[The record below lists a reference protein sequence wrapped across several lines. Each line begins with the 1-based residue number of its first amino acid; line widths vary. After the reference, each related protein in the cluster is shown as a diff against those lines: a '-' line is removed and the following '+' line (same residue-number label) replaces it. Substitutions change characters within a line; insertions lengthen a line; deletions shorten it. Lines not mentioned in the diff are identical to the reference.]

1 MKLVDYMKKVEKIY
15 RDAAPSYIEN
25 ANKAKAIR
33 EAIYAVWNDCT
44 LTTDG
49 KKKKIAELQE
59 QERTIKADMAAIAA
73 TAKEK
78 ALEVRHSVSVLFKG
92 FYEVSPDAI
101 DTNALELLKSGI
113 LRDSELVKL
122 ADSYTGNITMQRIIG
137 KYLEE
142 RPDRNLKQMGR
153 VLQADLQDPHLKCID
168 SVINVGDYCLG
179 GAPLS
184 GSDGAERFYNR
195 FDQMLAQTYAAA
207 PDIDA

>member
-25 ANKAKAIR
+25 VNKAKAIR

-49 KKKKIAELQE
+49 KQKKIAKLQE
-59 QERTIKADMAAIAA
+59 QERTIKAEMAAIAA

-78 ALEVRHSVSVLFKG
+78 ALEVRQSVSVRFKG

-113 LRDSELVKL
+113 LRDYELVKL

-137 KYLEE
+137 KYLQE
-142 RPDRNLKQMGR
+142 RPDRNLQQMGR
-153 VLQADLQDPHLKCID
+153 VLQADSQNLHLKCID
-168 SVINVGDYCLG
+168 SVINAGDYCLG

-184 GSDGAERFYNR
+184 GSDGAERLYNH
-195 FDQMLAQTYAAA
+195 FDQMLVQTYAAA

>member
-1 MKLVDYMKKVEKIY
+1 MKLIDYMKEAENIY
-15 RDAAPSYIEN
+15 RDAAPSYIKN
-25 ANKAKAIR
+25 ANKAKEIR
-33 EAIYAVWNDCT
+33 EAIYAVRNDRT
-44 LTTDG
+44 LTPGG
-49 KKKKIAELQE
+49 KQKKIEELQE
-59 QERTIKADMAAIAA
+59 QERTLRAEMAAIAA

-78 ALEVRHSVSVLFKG
+78 ALEVRQSVSERFKG

-122 ADSYTGNITMQRIIG
+122 ADSYAGNITMQRIIG

-142 RPDRNLKQMGR
+142 RPDRNLQQMGR
-153 VLQADLQDPHLKCID
+153 LLQANLQDPHLKCID
-168 SVINVGDYCLG
+168 SVISAGDYCLG

-184 GSDGAERFYNR
+184 GSAGAEGMYNH
-195 FDQMLAQTYAAA
+195 FDQMLAPTYEAA